1 MTLCFAPEGA
11 MGDVV
16 GDDSTE
22 LVSLRDMMLVVPMA
36 FYRACVPAGHDARR
50 AHGILPSSCPYRDII
65 LVVSV
70 AFYRACVPTG
80 TCRKMQWTAE
90 NGMFAKGP
98 DMGQISAERNMVLR
112 SIHWLPVH
120 VLIKKSLPKYID
132 IFTIFAKRSKNEGCI

>member
-22 LVSLRDMMLVVPMA
+22 LVSLRDMMLVVPM
-36 FYRACVPAGHDARR
+36 
-50 AHGILPSSCPYRDII
+50 
-65 LVVSV
+65 